1 MKTWIEPQ
9 PVEVSK
15 DLQTAIG
22 GHPLVGAVLTRRG
35 FSDPQAAATFL
46 DPYRY
51 LLASPFDLAGMPA
64 AVQRLE
70 KAIQDGET
78 ICVWGDFDVDGQ
90 TATTVLVSALQG
102 LGAKVVF
109 HIPVRA
115 SESHGV
121 NLPVLERLI
130 QDGADLVL
138 TCDTGISAHAA
149 VDYANSLG
157 VDVIISDHH
166 DPPPK
171 LPDAYALINPKLL
184 PNDPGQGALALAALP
199 GVGVSYQL
207 AKALYESAGRAEEME
222 SYLDLT
228 ALGIVADLALLVDD
242 TRCLLQ
248 RGLQVLRRTERLGLQ
263 ALLSSAEI
271 DPAHLTEE
279 HIAFGLAP
287 RLNALGRLSDANTAV
302 ELLTTTDLG
311 RARFLATQLEKHN
324 ARRKLLTDQ
333 VFQACLAQI
342 ERDPALLEQ
351 AALTLSHPAW
361 PAGVIGIV
369 ASRLVEQTNRPVI
382 LIATP
387 EGELGRGS
395 ARSIEGCNITAAIA
409 AQSDILANYG
419 GHPMAAGLAID
430 PQDIPAF
437 RRGLSRAVEEQL
449 GTVRLEP
456 TMSIDAYLPLSVL
469 TPDVVADLERLAPFG
484 PGNPALTL
492 ACKDVTLKSHTT
504 VGRTGE
510 HLQLIVEDSQGES
523 TKVIWWGGGGM
534 PLPEGRFDLAYVAR
548 SSNFLGQPGVQVE
561 WVDARLME
569 APVEIRTYKP
579 EIAVVDC
586 RRKQGPLKVLK
597 ELVAQGEVEVWAEAE
612 AQEKLKAQ
620 QIRSENRSGLSPSTT
635 LAIWTTPPGRAEL
648 DLVLERLSP
657 ERVYVFA
664 VDPANGD
671 LQGFLERLAGL
682 VRHVIRR
689 RNGLVKLD
697 DLAAATAQTRASV
710 HAGIDWLCA
719 QGDVKILADDGTELQ
734 LERGDK
740 GSIYSATKEDQRLKA
755 LLSES
760 VAFRSYFR
768 RADAVTLINPT
779 DV

>member
-9 PVEVSK
+9 PVEVLK
-15 DLQTAIG
+15 DLQAAIG
-22 GHPLVGAVLTRRG
+22 GHPLVGEVLTRRG
-35 FSDPQAAATFL
+35 FRDPQAAETFL
-46 DPYRY
+46 DPDRY
-51 LLASPFDLAGMPA
+51 QPASPFDLAGTPA

-70 KAIQDGET
+70 KAIHGGET

-90 TATTVLVSALQG
+90 TATTVLVSALKG

-149 VDYANSLG
+149 VDYANSQG

-184 PNDPGQGALALAALP
+184 PDDPVPGALALAALP
-199 GVGVSYQL
+199 GVGVSFQL
-207 AKALYESAGRAEEME
+207 AKALYERAGRTEEID
-222 SYLDLT
+222 SCLDLV
-228 ALGIVADLALLVDD
+228 ALGIVADLAQLVDD
-242 TRCLLQ
+242 TRYLLQ

-271 DPAHLTEE
+271 DPAHLSEE

-311 RARFLATQLEKHN
+311 RARFLANQLEKLN

-333 VFQACLAQI
+333 VFQACQAQI

-437 RRGLSRAVEEQL
+437 RRGLSRAVEEQI
-449 GTVRLEP
+449 GTARVEP

-469 TPDVVADLERLAPFG
+469 TPAVVADLERLAPFG

-492 ACKDVTLKSHTT
+492 ACKDVSLKSHTT

-510 HLQLIVEDSQGES
+510 HLQVIVEDREGES

-534 PLPEGRFDLAYVAR
+534 LLPEGRFDLAYVAR

-569 APVEIRTYKP
+569 APVEIRTHKP
-579 EIAVVDC
+579 EIAVVDY
-586 RRKQGPLKVLK
+586 RWEQHPLSSLK
-597 ELVAQGEVEVWAEAE
+597 ALVAQEGAQVWAEAE
-612 AQEKLKAQ
+612 AKEKLAALG
-620 QIRSENRSGLSPSTT
+620 IRSLDRSGLSPSST
-635 LAIWTTPPGRAEL
+635 LAIWTTPSGRAEL

-671 LQGFLERLAGL
+671 LKRFLERLAGL

-689 RNGLVKLD
+689 RNGLVNLD
-697 DLAAATAQTRASV
+697 ELAAATAQTRASV
-710 HAGIDWLCA
+710 HAGMDWLCA
-719 QGDVKILADDGTELQ
+719 QGDVKILADDGTELK
-734 LERGDK
+734 LDGGDK
-740 GSIYSATKEDQRLKA
+740 GSIYSSDKAAQQLKA
-755 LLSES
+755 LLQES
-760 VAFRSYFR
+760 AAFRSYFR
-768 RADAVTLINPT
+768 RAEADILINPT
-779 DV
+779 DD